1 MQLYSEFQFDDYEH
15 FLLEEL
21 EGQKAQR
28 AEFIKK
34 TYGEK
39 WPKRGLPGYESI
51 DAFIEKLGEIDPSRN
66 GMYMP
71 WLAKHA
77 ISNPNE
83 NRTEDLD
90 RVGEDLRNFE
100 QFKRQIERKDINQ
113 YRSFQDLYD
122 VIAPFLRPRELTKD
136 EKEKAKQQAELEKV
150 KKDIITVYN
159 GSEGWIRIPTTR
171 EAAIFLGQNTRW
183 CTSARG
189 NNMFDHYAKSDS
201 LFVVYDKETKA
212 RSQLHID
219 SGQFAGEDD
228 RNKGLNAVPKWAQ
241 KPIVDWYKEN
251 NPQLSLRHII
261 ALSNYSDENLAVGT
275 AHEELLD
282 LMKHYE
288 VM

>member
-1 MQLYSEFQFDDYEH
+1 MLYTEMNYEDYER
-15 FLLEEL
+15 FLLEAL
-21 EGQKAQR
+21 EGQKLQR

-34 TYGEK
+34 TYGDK
-39 WPKRGLPGYESI
+39 WKRGLPGYEKI
-51 DAFIEKLGEIDPSRN
+51 DDFIEKLGEVDPSRN

-71 WLAKHA
+71 WLAKLA
-77 ISNPNE
+77 ITKPNE

-90 RVGEDLRNFE
+90 RVREDLRHFE
-100 QFKRQIERKDINQ
+100 ANKARIANKDINS
-113 YRSFQDLYD
+113 YKGFQELFD

-150 KKDIITVYN
+150 KKDIITVYS
-159 GSEGWIRIPTTR
+159 GPEGWIRIPTTR
-171 EAAIFLGQNTRW
+171 DAAIFLGQNTRW

-189 NNMFDHYAKSDS
+189 NNMFSHYAKSDS
-201 LFVVYDKETKA
+201 LFVVYDKETKQ

-251 NPQLSLRHII
+251 NPKLSLRHIM
-261 ALSNYSDENLAVGT
+261 ALSNYGDENLAAGT
-275 AHEELLD
+275 DHED
-282 LMKHYE
+282 LINLMRQYG
-288 VM
+288 V

>member
-1 MQLYSEFQFDDYEH
+1 MLYTEMNYEDYER
-15 FLLEEL
+15 FLLEAL

-28 AEFIKK
+28 GEFIKK
-34 TYGEK
+34 TYGSK
-39 WPKRGLPGYESI
+39 WPRTGLPGYEKI
-51 DAFIEKLGEIDPSRN
+51 DDFIEKLGAVDPSRT

-71 WLAKHA
+71 WLAKLA
-77 ISNPNE
+77 ITKPNE

-90 RVGEDLRNFE
+90 RVGEDLRHFE
-100 QFKRQIERKDINQ
+100 ANKARIANKDINS
-113 YRSFQDLYD
+113 YKGFQELFD

-150 KKDIITVYN
+150 KKDIITVYS
-159 GSEGWIRIPTTR
+159 GPEGWIRIPTTR
-171 EAAIFLGQNTRW
+171 DAAIFLGQNTRW

-189 NNMFDHYAKSDS
+189 NNMFSHYAKSDS
-201 LFVVYDKETKA
+201 LFVVYDKETKQ

-251 NPQLSLRHII
+251 NPKLSLRHIM
-261 ALSNYSDENLAVGT
+261 ALSNYGDENLAAGT
-275 AHEELLD
+275 DHED
-282 LMKHYE
+282 LINLMREYG
-288 VM
+288 V